1 MEPLFLITLFVV
13 AFLYASIGHGG
24 ASGYLALMA
33 IFGVEA
39 VTMKSSAMVL
49 NLFVAGVSF
58 YSYYKGGY
66 FKWEILFP
74 FVLASMPAAF
84 LGAKLSIDPTF
95 YKISLGVCLLI
106 AVARMLFQP
115 KSDPDQAL
123 KMPNIFVA
131 LLIGAVIGLFSGMI
145 GIGGGILLGPILIVF
160 GWANLKQA
168 AAVSAAFIWLNS
180 ATGLL
185 GTLSSGVQL
194 SPMILL
200 WIAVAFAGGFLGA
213 WSGSFKFSEVKL
225 RYILATVLVMASIKL
240 IF

>member
-1 MEPLFLITLFVV
+1 MELLFLITLFVV

-33 IFGVEA
+33 ISGVEA

-66 FKWEILFP
+66 FKWKILLP
-74 FVLASMPAAF
+74 FVVASMPAAF
-84 LGAKLSIDPTF
+84 WGAKMSIDPTF

-106 AVARMLFQP
+106 AVGRMLFQP
-115 KSDPDQAL
+115 KSDANSPIQT
-123 KMPNIFVA
+123 PNIVVA
-131 LLIGAVIGLFSGMI
+131 LVIGAIIGLFSGMI
-145 GIGGGILLGPILIVF
+145 GIGGGILLGPILVVF

-168 AAVSAAFIWLNS
+168 AATSAAFIWLNS
-180 ATGLL
+180 VTGLL
-185 GTLSSGVQL
+185 GMLSSGVHL
-194 SPMILL
+194 SPMIVP
-200 WIAVAFAGGFLGA
+200 WIIVAFAGGFLGA
-213 WSGSFKFSEVKL
+213 WSGSFKFSETKL

-240 IF
+240 FF